1 MKGVTFGNLH
11 SYRDLNLI
19 LAEKVIGTPS
29 PKTEL
34 IEIPGSDGV
43 LDFTEFFD
51 GVKYNNRKL
60 SFEFSTIVQPSEFMT
75 LFSTVQNALHGQ
87 KMMIYLDDD
96 PEWYYIGRVNVSE
109 WKSDKLHGKLTVDCD
124 CEPYKYRMTSQAVY
138 LCGKNLLNL
147 NSVVNTR
154 PLYWTK
160 TETGFA
166 FDRGTATGNGS
177 VYFEIPVVKGKT
189 YTFSAKGTTFTG
201 GTPSLYV
208 YNNFVER
215 TVIKRANLPASLS
228 FVALET
234 TRYAFTLIAN
244 TTTNTVNFTNVM
256 VEEGDIDTAFEAYDA
271 TAKEVSAA
279 FSNTR
284 KAAIPTVYASAAM
297 TVENGHNLATLSPGA
312 NVLPEFS
319 FVKGENTL
327 IFKGNGSAVVEWK
340 EGGL

>member
-11 SYRDLNLI
+11 SYSDLHLI
-19 LAEKVIGTPS
+19 LAEKIISPPS

-51 GVKYNNRKL
+51 GIKYNNRKL
-60 SFEFSTIVQPSEFMT
+60 SFVFSTIVPQSEFMT

-96 PEWYYIGRVNVSE
+96 PGWYYIGRVTVSE
-109 WKSDKLHGKLTVDCD
+109 WKSDRLIGKLTVDCD

-147 NSVVNTR
+147 DNAVIPR

-160 TETGFA
+160 TATGYA
-166 FDRGTATGNGS
+166 FDRGTVSGNGYA
-177 VYFEIPVVKGKT
+177 YFQIPVVKGRT
-189 YTFSAKGTTFTG
+189 YTCSAVGTTFTG
-201 GTPSLYV
+201 GTPSLIV
-208 YNNFVER
+208 YKDLASREII
-215 TVIKRANLPASLS
+215 TRANSS
-228 FVALET
+228 FSATFTALHTAIYEF
-234 TRYAFTLIAN
+234 ALIAN
-244 TTTNTVNFTNVM
+244 SVTVTANFTNIM
-256 VEEGDIDTAFEAYDA
+256 VYEGDVAIDFEAYDA
-271 TAKEVSAA
+271 TEKELAIA
-279 FSNTR
+279 FSNAR
-284 KAAIPTVYASAAM
+284 KSAIPTVYASSEM
-297 TVENGHNLATLSPGA
+297 KVENGDYLAMLSPGD

-327 IFKGNGSAVVEWK
+327 IFKGNGTALVEWK
-340 EGGL
+340 EGCL

>member
-19 LAEKVIGTPS
+19 LAEKIISTPS

-60 SFEFSTIVQPSEFMT
+60 SFEFSTLVQPSEFMT

-96 PEWYYIGRVNVSE
+96 PEWYYIGRIEVSE
-109 WKSDKLHGKLTVDCD
+109 WKADKLHGKLTVECD

-147 NSVVNTR
+147 NSAVITK
-154 PLYWTK
+154 PAYWTK
-160 TETGFA
+160 KETGYV
-166 FDRGTATGNGS
+166 FDRGTATGAGYI
-177 VYFEIPVVKGKT
+177 YFNIPVVKGRT
-189 YTFSAKGTTFTG
+189 YTFSATSTEYTG
-201 GTPSLYV
+201 YIPSLYV
-208 YNNFVER
+208 YKDVMFGVLVR
-215 TVIKRANLPASLS
+215 RLTVNLPITFTAEETGIYL
-228 FVALET
+228 FALVSHSET
-234 TRYAFTLIAN
+234 LTAN
-244 TTTNTVNFTNVM
+244 YKNVLVTESSTV
-256 VEEGDIDTAFEAYDA
+256 EGFEAYDT
-271 TAKEVSAA
+271 TAKELSAA

-284 KAAIPTVYASAAM
+284 KAAIPTIYASATM

>member
-1 MKGVTFGNLH
+1 MKGITFGNLH

-51 GVKYNNRKL
+51 GIKYNNRKL
-60 SFEFSTIVQPSEFMT
+60 SFEFSTMVPQSEFMS

-87 KMMIYLDDD
+87 KLTIFLDDD
-96 PEWYYIGRVNVSE
+96 PEWYYIGRISVSE
-109 WKSDKLHGKLTVDCD
+109 WKADKIIGKLTIDCD
-124 CEPYKYRMTSQAVY
+124 CEPYKYKMTSQAVN

-147 NSVVNTR
+147 NNVVNTR
-154 PLYWTK
+154 PAYWTK

-189 YTFSAKGTTFTG
+189 YTFSARGTTYTG
-201 GTPSLYV
+201 TNPSLYV

-215 TVIKRANLPASLS
+215 AVIKRVNSPFFLS
-228 FVALET
+228 FVAQET

-244 TTTNTVNFTNVM
+244 STTAAANFTNVM
-256 VEEGDIDTAFEAYDA
+256 VFEGDVTIPFEAYD
-271 TAKEVSAA
+271 TTEMEVSAS

-284 KAAIPTVYASAAM
+284 KAAIPTVYASNEM
-297 TVENGHNLATLSPGA
+297 TMENGHNLATLNPGE
-312 NVLPEFS
+312 NVLPEFA

-327 IFKGNGSAVVEWK
+327 IFKGNGVAVVEWK

>member
-19 LAEKVIGTPS
+19 LAEKIISTPS

-60 SFEFSTIVQPSEFMT
+60 SFEFSTLVQPSEFMT

-96 PEWYYIGRVNVSE
+96 PDWYYIGRVNVSE
-109 WKSDKLHGKLTVDCD
+109 WKSDKLHGKLTVECD
-124 CEPYKYRMTSQAVY
+124 CEPYKYKMTSQAVY

-147 NSVVNTR
+147 NAVVNTR

-160 TETGFA
+160 SATGYA
-166 FDRGTATGNGS
+166 FERGTATGNGY
-177 VYFEIPVVKGKT
+177 VYFEIPVEKGKT
-189 YTFSAKGTTFTG
+189 YTFSALGTTYTG
-201 GTPSLYV
+201 NTPSLYV
-208 YNNFVER
+208 YNNFAER
-215 TVIKRANLPASLS
+215 IIIKKVNSPYSLS

-234 TRYAFTLIAN
+234 TRYAFALVGN
-244 TTTNTVNFTNVM
+244 STTQTANFTNVM
-256 VEEGDIDTAFEAYDA
+256 VYEGDVTIPFEAYDT
-271 TAKEVSAA
+271 TAKELSAA

-284 KAAIPTVYASAAM
+284 KAAIPTVYASTAM
-297 TVENGHNLATLSPGA
+297 SVENGHNLATLSPGA

-327 IFKGNGSAVVEWK
+327 IFKGSGVVRVEWK